1 MSNIY
6 AKFLAEHA
14 DTQINSIQSY
24 LIEDQKVWLKKAAQ
38 RHSTWIYYPL
48 QWFSKLLRLSML
60 APVPNKGGEDAIA
73 CEVKRIQ
80 TLSKLGVHVPEI
92 LAFQDN
98 AILLKDAA
106 GQGQSIQ
113 QLERALSVQKDAS
126 LRLALLEKA
135 ILSLEHIHSQKNY
148 LSEAFARNILVDD
161 QHNFSYIDFETDPG
175 LIHSLQD
182 CQTRDWLCFIFS
194 TAHRFK
200 VQELDSVTN
209 LFIQSLSKH
218 PKSFADIC
226 RVGRKLTWLL
236 NIKPEKFGNDGKRLK
251 KCITLLKLLNDRI
264 QIT

>member
-14 DTQINSIQSY
+14 DTQIDSVQSY
-24 LIEDQKVWLKKAAQ
+24 IIEDQKVWLKKAAQ

-48 QWFSKLLRLSML
+48 QWISKLLGLSML

-80 TLSKLGVHVPEI
+80 SLAKLGVHVPEI

-98 AILLKDAA
+98 AVLLKDAA
-106 GQGQSIQ
+106 RQGQSIQ
-113 QLERALSVQKDAS
+113 QLERALRVQKDS
-126 LRLALLEKA
+126 SSRLALLEKA
-135 ILSLEHIHSQKNY
+135 ILSLEYIHAQKNY

-175 LIHSLQD
+175 LVHSLQD

-194 TAHRFK
+194 TSHRCE
-200 VQELDSVTN
+200 VHELNSAAD
-209 LFIQSLSKH
+209 LFEQSLSKH
-218 PKSFADIC
+218 PQIFADIC
-226 RVGRKLTWLL
+226 RVGRKFTWLL
-236 NIKPEKFGNDGKRLK
+236 NIKPEKVGNDGKRLK
-251 KCITLLKLLNDRI
+251 KCITLLKLLNERT
-264 QIT
+264 QTT